1 MLRLKLLGGS
11 PLCLSV
17 STGAT
22 AQGSGLLTLLCRSGK
37 PKLAILGNAILIM
50 VSILK
55 NYRVLIDFICTI
67 IKKQLTNRIQPLEY
81 KKILLLLTLCGLKE
95 GENFQAARGDAV
107 VKKPARRWMWL
118 WWGIILVL
126 LGAAP
131 AQAVDLLDRVK
142 NQEINQVLR
151 LKVGRSKVLRTPF
164 ALTRISVADPDIA
177 DIILISEREI
187 YINALAPGATNI
199 SLWGKSRFTSATVT
213 VEADLTLLK
222 EKLHQI
228 LPKEKIGAEAAG
240 DSIVLSGEVSGPV
253 AQSTAMALAVPF
265 AGGKKDK
272 VVNVMHV
279 GGVQQVM
286 LEVRVAE
293 INRLVSERIGV
304 NFNALA
310 PGGNFGVNQLN
321 SLASVQDLARVF
333 TGVTRSSSTTSFTQL
348 LTPSLAAMGGWTAA
362 GTLWTVFLDVLKQNN
377 LGRVLAEPN
386 LITTSG
392 QQASFLAGG
401 EFPIPVPQNSGGGT
415 TITVEYKKFGVQLEF
430 TPTVLNDSKIAVKVH
445 PTVSEL
451 DNTFGQTFVL
461 PGGYVVPGLRT
472 REMNTQVEVND
483 GQTFAIAG
491 LLSDNSRTI
500 MKKFPV
506 LGDIPVLGALF
517 RSDEYQK
524 NLTELVALVTPH
536 LVKPMA
542 PGAARLPTDKWID
555 PSDVDF
561 YLLGQDQGRQKPGPG
576 PAPAPAAPLPPQFG
590 RQSLK

>member
-1 MLRLKLLGGS
+1 M
-11 PLCLSV
+11 
-17 STGAT
+17 
-22 AQGSGLLTLLCRSGK
+22 
-37 PKLAILGNAILIM
+37 
-50 VSILK
+50 
-55 NYRVLIDFICTI
+55 
-67 IKKQLTNRIQPLEY
+67 
-81 KKILLLLTLCGLKE
+81 KE

-107 VKKPARRWMWL
+107 VKKPARRWTWL

-177 DIILISEREI
+177 DLILISEREI

-199 SLWGKSRFTSATVT
+199 SMWGKSRFTSATVT

-240 DSIVLSGEVSGPV
+240 DSIVLTGEVSGPV
-253 AQSTAMALAVPF
+253 AQSTALALAVPF

-272 VVNVMHV
+272 IVNVMHV

-293 INRLVSERIGV
+293 INRLVAERIGV

-310 PGGNFGVNQLN
+310 PGGNFGVHQIN
-321 SLASVQDLARVF
+321 SLASVTDLARVF
-333 TGVTRSSSTTSFTQL
+333 TGVRFRLDHLLHPGAQPRPST
-348 LTPSLAAMGGWTAA
+348 AMGGWTAA

-386 LITTSG
+386 LVTTSG

-401 EFPIPVPQNSGGGT
+401 EFPIPVPQSGAGGAT

-430 TPTVLNDSKIAVKVH
+430 TPTVLTEGKIAVKVH

-472 REMNTQVEVND
+472 REMNTQVEVERRPD
-483 GQTFAIAG
+483 
-491 LLSDNSRTI
+491 LR
-500 MKKFPV
+500 
-506 LGDIPVLGALF
+506 
-517 RSDEYQK
+517 
-524 NLTELVALVTPH
+524 H
-536 LVKPMA
+536 C
-542 PGAARLPTDKWID
+542 GAAVGQLPDHHEKISGAGGYPD
-555 PSDVDF
+555 PGGPVPLRRIPEEPD
-561 YLLGQDQGRQKPGPG
+561 GAGGPG
-576 PAPAPAAPLPPQFG
+576 DPPPGEAHGPGRGPAAHG
-590 RQSLK
+590 

>member
-1 MLRLKLLGGS
+1 
-11 PLCLSV
+11 
-17 STGAT
+17 
-22 AQGSGLLTLLCRSGK
+22 
-37 PKLAILGNAILIM
+37 
-50 VSILK
+50 
-55 NYRVLIDFICTI
+55 
-67 IKKQLTNRIQPLEY
+67 
-81 KKILLLLTLCGLKE
+81 
-95 GENFQAARGDAV
+95 
-107 VKKPARRWMWL
+107 MWL

-177 DIILISEREI
+177 DLILISEREI

-199 SLWGKSRFTSATVT
+199 SMWGKSRFTSATVT

-228 LPKEKIGAEAAG
+228 LPKEKIGVEAAG

-253 AQSTAMALAVPF
+253 AQSTAISIAKAFL
-265 AGGKKDK
+265 GEKISGDGKPKDTK
-272 VVNVMHV
+272 VVNLLHV

-293 INRLVSERIGV
+293 INRLVAERMGV
-304 NFNALA
+304 NFNNVAA
-310 PGGNFGVNQLN
+310 GGRNFGVNQIN
-321 SLASVQDLARVF
+321 DLASA
-333 TGVTRSSSTTSFTQL
+333 TGLVRTLNPQMGLQQGQSGTPGTSFFQTL
-348 LTPSLAAMGGWTAA
+348 APALTAMGGWTALGA
-362 GTLWTVFLDVLKQNN
+362 TWTVFLDLLKQNN

-386 LITTSG
+386 LVTTSG

-401 EFPIPVPQNSGGGT
+401 EFPIPVPQASGGGT

-451 DNTFGQTFVL
+451 DNTFGQTFTL
-461 PGGYVVPGLRT
+461 PGGYVVPGLRS
-472 REMNTQVEVND
+472 REMNTQVEVSD

-491 LLSDNSRTI
+491 LLSDNSRSI
-500 MKKFPV
+500 LRKFPV
-506 LGDIPVLGALF
+506 LGDIPILGPLF
-517 RSDEYQK
+517 SSNEYQK
-524 NLTELVALVTPH
+524 NLTELVALVTPR

-561 YLLGQDQGRQKPGPG
+561 YLLGQDQGRQKPAPG
-576 PAPAPAAPLPPQFG
+576 AAPAPAAPLPPQFG
-590 RQSLK
+590 RQPLN